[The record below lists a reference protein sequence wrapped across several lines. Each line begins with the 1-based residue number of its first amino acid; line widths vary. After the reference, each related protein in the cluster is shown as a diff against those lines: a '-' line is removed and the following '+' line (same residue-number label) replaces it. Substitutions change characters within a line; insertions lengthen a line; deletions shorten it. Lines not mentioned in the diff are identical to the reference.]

1 MFNTTDLLFI
11 LPMILI
17 MYFLIF
23 LPKKREQQALNKML
37 SELKKGDK
45 VLTQAGIIGEVTGM
59 KDNVVTLRISS
70 DGSKADFLKTTIQ
83 KLMGDEGSRKNEKNE
98 KAEKLEKPVEAKA

>member
-1 MFNTTDLLFI
+1 MFNTTDLLFF

-83 KLMGDEGSRKNEKNE
+83 KLMVEESAKKADRTEKI
-98 KAEKLEKPVEAKA
+98 EKPVEAKA

>member
-83 KLMGDEGSRKNEKNE
+83 KLMGDEARKADKNE

>member
-1 MFNTTDLLFI
+1 MFNTTDLLFF

-45 VLTQAGIIGEVTGM
+45 VLTQAGIIGEVTGI

-83 KLMGDEGSRKNEKNE
+83 KLMGDEAARKTD
-98 KAEKLEKPVEAKA
+98 KAEKLEKPV

>member
-1 MFNTTDLLFI
+1 MTTFDIMMFGS
-11 LPMILI
+11 MILI

-23 LPKKREQQALNKML
+23 LPKRREQQALNKML

-70 DGSKADFLKTTIQ
+70 DGSKADFLKTSIQ
-83 KLMGDEGSRKNEKNE
+83 KLMGDEAAKKTDKSDKI
-98 KAEKLEKPVEAKA
+98 EKPVEAKA

>member
-1 MFNTTDLLFI
+1 MFNTTDLLFF

-23 LPKKREQQALNKML
+23 LPKKREQQALTKML

-83 KLMGDEGSRKNEKNE
+83 KLMGDESAKKSD
-98 KAEKLEKPVEAKA
+98 KAEKEKIEKPVEAKA

>member
-1 MFNTTDLLFI
+1 MFNTTDLLFF

-70 DGSKADFLKTTIQ
+70 DGSKADFLKTAIQ
-83 KLMGDEGSRKNEKNE
+83 KLMTEEPAK
-98 KAEKLEKPVEAKA
+98 KAEKIEKPVEAKA

>member
-1 MFNTTDLLFI
+1 MFNTTDLLFF

-59 KDNVVTLRISS
+59 KDNVVTLRIST

-83 KLMGDEGSRKNEKNE
+83 KLMVEESAKKADRNEKI
-98 KAEKLEKPVEAKA
+98 EKPVEAKA

>member
-1 MFNTTDLLFI
+1 MTTFDIMMFGS
-11 LPMILI
+11 MILI

-23 LPKKREQQALNKML
+23 LPKRREQQALNKML

-45 VLTQAGIIGEVTGM
+45 VLTQSGIIGEVTGM

-70 DGSKADFLKTTIQ
+70 DGSKADFLKTSIQ
-83 KLMGDEGSRKNEKNE
+83 KLMGDEAAKKTDKSDKSDKI
-98 KAEKLEKPVEAKA
+98 EKPVEAKA